1 MIIAKQLELIVL
13 KVTDFLVGTDKNHV
27 TAYSISIHIIIL
39 FIQPTHIYWVLTL
52 EYSSVPRVLTLGT

>member
-27 TAYSISIHIIIL
+27 TAYSISTHIII
-39 FIQPTHIYWVLTL
+39 
-52 EYSSVPRVLTLGT
+52 